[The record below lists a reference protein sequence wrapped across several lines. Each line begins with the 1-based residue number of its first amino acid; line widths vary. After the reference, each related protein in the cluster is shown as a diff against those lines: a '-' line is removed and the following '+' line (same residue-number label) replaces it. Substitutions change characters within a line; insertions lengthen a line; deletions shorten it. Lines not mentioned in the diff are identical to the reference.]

1 MRRGVKVGK
10 AFDLEA
16 AVEDR
21 PPEPEK
27 RRKKVSPRRV
37 ALGQDFDAKVSL
49 SKDWVDVADAIT
61 RSRMVWAVLA
71 IIGVFL
77 FGAAGLGLYR
87 GEFGALQGVWAV
99 AGPVYGGIAGYFFS
113 RHGRK

>member
-10 AFDLEA
+10 AFDLE
-16 AVEDR
+16 VVVDDR
-21 PPEPEK
+21 PPEPE
-27 RRKKVSPRRV
+27 RRKKKAPRRV
-37 ALGQDFDAKVSL
+37 ALGQEFEAKVRL
-49 SKDWVDVADAIT
+49 SKDWVDMADAVT

-71 IIGVFL
+71 IIGIFL
-77 FGAAGLGLYR
+77 FGAAALGLLR